1 MNVGRLTTGGFDIDL
16 RARSPMRPSGRVS
29 VRLGGSY
36 LTKSEQ
42 HLTGLSPESTL
53 GKFGILGPVPR

>member
-1 MNVGRLTTGGFDIDL
+1 
-16 RARSPMRPSGRVS
+16 MRPSGRVS